1 MSEGV
6 PPCPMPGSDL
16 RLEWVKS
23 YARKGGMAGG
33 ETCQAKDKGWWA
45 GLGGQGQPQRL
56 ENKGV

>member
-1 MSEGV
+1 MSRGV
-6 PPCPMPGSDL
+6 PPRPMPGSHL
-16 RLEWVKS
+16 GKKLCKKGE
-23 YARKGGMAGG
+23 GGMAER